1 MTDEA
6 DEFIRTVMAD
16 MLDRQQSLP
25 PEPAGLAGTAG

>member
-6 DEFIRTVMAD
+6 DELIRSVMSD

-25 PEPAGLAGTAG
+25 PQPESEPAA